1 MSFAVR
7 IDSAPR
13 ALQRRLPWALAA
25 FALGA
30 SLFALVFA
38 EPSQRAALAIAS
50 LACFAIAFGRHRFA
64 QRRSGNRLRSGPVE
78 GSLSIDEAGRASW
91 TDASDVARI
100 AHPVRIERWNVL
112 GPFAWLRLRVD
123 GEPAALDVL
132 LARRAGGGARHQDR
146 EARLAGRDGTS
157 DASGENDW
165 RRLRAWL
172 LWYGRGATRAGALSG
187 SARASQ

>member
-30 SLFALVFA
+30 SLFALAFA
-38 EPSQRAALAIAS
+38 EPSQRGTLALAS
-50 LACFAIAFGRHRFA
+50 LACFAIAFGRRRLA
-64 QRRSGNRLRSGPVE
+64 QRRPGNRRRSGPVE

-91 TDASDVARI
+91 ADASDAACDAR
-100 AHPVRIERWNVL
+100 PVRIERWNVL

-123 GEPAALDVL
+123 GEPAAFDVL
-132 LARRAGGGARHQDR
+132 LARRPGRGARRRDR
-146 EARLAGRDGTS
+146 EARLPGRDGPS
-157 DASGENDW
+157 DAAGENDW

-172 LWYGRGATRAGALSG
+172 LWYGRGAARAAALSG